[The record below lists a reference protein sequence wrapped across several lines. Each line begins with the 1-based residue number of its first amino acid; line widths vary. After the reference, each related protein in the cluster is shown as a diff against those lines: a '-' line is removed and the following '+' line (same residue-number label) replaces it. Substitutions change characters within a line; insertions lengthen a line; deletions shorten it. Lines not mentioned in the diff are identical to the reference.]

1 MERNTSTIPN
11 SSAKGTKAITNTP
24 PAKEENASW
33 REGAVGQELVQL
45 LEQSYPSDSDAPTQ
59 SK

>member
-1 MERNTSTIPN
+1 MERNTSKT
-11 SSAKGTKAITNTP
+11 TNPASNADVIARP
-24 PAKEENASW
+24 PAAKEENASW

-45 LEQSYPSDSDAPTQ
+45 LEKSYPSDTDTP